1 MAGNHPVV
9 GGGDAE
15 RDALARRLTAAVA
28 RLDPAPGPR
37 YVVDLD
43 AFDANAAD
51 LRRRAGGTPIRV
63 ASKSVRVPALLRR
76 VLALD
81 GFHGVLAYTLA
92 EALHLH
98 ATGVS
103 DDIVLGY
110 PSVDGASLAA
120 LLRDEAAAAA
130 ITLMT
135 DDPAHLDVVD
145 RVRASLPDQPTTTVR
160 IAIDIDAGL
169 RLGPA
174 GHVGP
179 KRSPLFDID
188 DVVRFADHVV
198 GRAGF
203 ALVGVMTYEGQV
215 AGVPDAVPGQR
226 AKSAVIRRLKSTS
239 VTRLDDRRRA
249 LAAALAERVTLEFW
263 NSGGTGSIETSTV
276 APVTEVAA
284 GSGLL
289 VPHLFD
295 HFRSFR
301 PRPAAYLGFPVVRRP
316 NAGTATVA
324 GGGLIASG
332 ATGKDRSPVPWAP
345 AGLQLTG
352 HEGAGEVQT
361 PLTGPGAAALRIGD
375 LVWFRHGKAGEPAEH
390 VQQVHLVS
398 GTGVVDSVP
407 TYRGLGHCW

>member
-1 MAGNHPVV
+1 MAGPVI
-9 GGGDAE
+9 GGSDLD
-15 RDALARRLTAAVA
+15 RDALAQRLSAAV
-28 RLDPAPGPR
+28 RQLDPAPGPR

-43 AFDANAAD
+43 AFDANAED
-51 LRRRAGGTPIRV
+51 LRRRARGTPIRV

-76 VLALD
+76 VLALE
-81 GFHGVLAYTLA
+81 GFHGVLGYTLA

-98 ATGVS
+98 ATGVC

-110 PSVDGASLAA
+110 PTVDEASLAA
-120 LLRDEAAAAA
+120 LLQDETAAAA

-145 RVRASLPDQPTTTVR
+145 RVRASLPGQPTTTVR
-160 IAIDIDAGL
+160 VAIDVDAGL
-169 RLGPA
+169 RLGA
-174 GHVGP
+174 AAHVGP
-179 KRSPLFDID
+179 KRSPLFEVA
-188 DVVRFADHVV
+188 DVVRFADHVI
-198 GRAGF
+198 GRSGF

-215 AGVPDAVPGQR
+215 AGVPDTVPGQR
-226 AKSAVIRRLKSTS
+226 AKSAVVRRLKNAS
-239 VTRLDDRRRA
+239 VTRLDERRRV
-249 LAAALAERVTLEFW
+249 LAAALADRVALEFW

-295 HFRSFR
+295 HFASFR

-316 NAGTATVA
+316 NASTATVA

-332 ATGKDRSPVPWAP
+332 ATGKDRLPVPWAP
-345 AGLQLTG
+345 SGLQLTG
-352 HEGAGEVQT
+352 LEGAGEVQT
-361 PLTGPGAAALRIGD
+361 PLTGAGAALLRIGD

-390 VQQVHLVS
+390 VQQAHLV
-398 GTGVVDSVP
+398 TGADVTASVP

>member
-1 MAGNHPVV
+1 MVAQRPVI
-9 GGGDAE
+9 GGSPRE
-15 RDALARRLTAAVA
+15 RDALATRLSRAVA
-28 RLDPAPGPR
+28 ALDPAPGPR
-37 YVVDLD
+37 YVIDLD
-43 AFDANAAD
+43 AFDANAD
-51 LRRRAGGTPIRV
+51 DLLRRAQGTPIRV

-76 VLALD
+76 VLARD
-81 GFHGVLAYTLA
+81 GFAGVLAYTLA
-92 EALHLH
+92 EALHLQS
-98 ATGVS
+98 TGVA

-110 PSVDGASLAA
+110 PTVDRGSLAT
-120 LLRDEAAAAA
+120 LLQDPAAAAA

-135 DDPAHLDVVD
+135 DDVAHLDLVD
-145 RVRASLPDQPTTTVR
+145 RVRSDLPSAASTVVR
-160 IAIDIDAGL
+160 VAIDIDAGL
-169 RLGPA
+169 RLGP

-179 KRSPLFDID
+179 KRSPLFATDDIL
-188 DVVRFADHVV
+188 RFADRVLS
-198 GRAGF
+198 RPGF

-226 AKSAVIRRLKSTS
+226 AKSAIVRRLKDAS
-239 VTRLDDRRRA
+239 VARLDARRHA
-249 LAAALAERVTLEFW
+249 IAAALADRGVRLEFW

-295 HFRSFR
+295 HFGSFR

-316 NAGTATVA
+316 NPGTATVA

-332 ATGKDRSPVPWAP
+332 AAGKDRSPVPWAP
-345 AGLQLTG
+345 SGLQLTG
-352 HEGAGEVQT
+352 LEGAGEVQT
-361 PLTGPGAAALRIGD
+361 PLTGPGAAALRIGE

-390 VQQVHLVS
+390 VREVHLVR
-398 GTGVVDSVP
+398 GTEVVESVP